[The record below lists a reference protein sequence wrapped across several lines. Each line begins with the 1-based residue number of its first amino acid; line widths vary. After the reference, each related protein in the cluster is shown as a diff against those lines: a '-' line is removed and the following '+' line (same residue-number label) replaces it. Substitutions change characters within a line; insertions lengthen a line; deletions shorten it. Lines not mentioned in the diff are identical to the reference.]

1 MNSKLNGL
9 LEESQSPSRNFLE
22 ELLGGGGESKGTPEV
37 ILEGSAET
45 ILEDFLEESQIF
57 TENPRT
63 ENWRNPTNSQR
74 NS

>member
-1 MNSKLNGL
+1 M
-9 LEESQSPSRNFLE
+9 
-22 ELLGGGGESKGTPEV
+22 GGREGGESKGTPEV